1 MKGIEDA
8 EVKRIEPKLPNG
20 LLSAV
25 LKVARKDPNA
35 NLEYTTMMIVS
46 RILEFNFLQ
55 SYSNTLTT
63 TNAVY
68 DLISL
73 PEEEF
78 DRTITDTRTEL
89 ARELEKA

>member
-1 MKGIEDA
+1 
-8 EVKRIEPKLPNG
+8 
-20 LLSAV
+20 
-25 LKVARKDPNA
+25 
-35 NLEYTTMMIVS
+35 MMIVS

-68 DLISL
+68 DLVSL